1 MTNRELIIEKG
12 EQILQLRGLLHNTDY
27 QAIKFAEGELTVVE
41 YAPIREQRKAWRTQI
56 RALEEEINTLKGR

>member
-41 YAPIREQRKAWRTQI
+41 FAPIREQRKAWRTQI
-56 RALEEEINTLKGR
+56 RTLEEEINTLKGR